1 MPIIL
6 SVCLNNTKPYLYTGA
21 FYYMLGNIR
30 PELRSKISGIQL
42 LLLVNYTS
50 VAEFGIDRMLQP
62 IVEDLRKLE
71 SVSCFEC
78 HLHLN
83 THTHTHITLSL

>member
-1 MPIIL
+1 MI
-6 SVCLNNTKPYLYTGA
+6 
-21 FYYMLGNIR
+21 GNIR
-30 PELRSKISGIQL
+30 PELRSKISRIQL

-71 SVSCFEC
+71 SVSYSEC
-78 HLHLN
+78 HVHLN
-83 THTHTHITLSL
+83 MCNTHITLSYSRMKVYRLLWMVNDSTFMVS